1 MFKTARMRK
10 IRIVTLD
17 KYIAPTVDALHAQ
30 GLVQISDISDSI
42 QQDPELAEL
51 VTPSKATPYTG
62 KLSSLLMKTNGIS
75 ELLGNSLSEGHGIKD
90 TLMSFISPDM
100 PIQKK
105 VEDFFS
111 FCGDIDSTKIESSN
125 GKSKAFILFKTKAA
139 TTTALMLNNSAF
151 EGETIKVS
159 SSSSRAQEQKVDE
172 QVFTFL

>member
-51 VTPSKATPYTG
+51 VTPAKATKYSG

-90 TLMSFISPDM
+90 TLMSFISPEILK
-100 PIQKK
+100 PLLQRLKK
-105 VEDFFS
+105 LYLKWVVRR
-111 FCGDIDSTKIESSN
+111 
-125 GKSKAFILFKTKAA
+125 
-139 TTTALMLNNSAF
+139 MLLREN
-151 EGETIKVS
+151 
-159 SSSSRAQEQKVDE
+159 
-172 QVFTFL
+172 